1 MIVFH
6 ENGTI
11 TGYQTFPTTYS
22 GPSAYI
28 VVPDG
33 TNLTGKKVSGGAL
46 ADKTQGELD
55 AEAAAA
61 LSAQRES
68 ISVSRFQALAALSN
82 AGLLATAQ
90 AAVDAAGGVTKLA
103 FDNAL
108 EFRRMSPTV
117 LAMAQ
122 ALSLTDQQLDDLFTA
137 AAGIEA

>member
-6 ENGTI
+6 DNGTI

-22 GPSAYI
+22 GPQSYI
-28 VVPDG
+28 TVADG
-33 TNLTGKKVSGGAL
+33 TDLTGKKVSGGAL
-46 ADKTQGELD
+46 VSKTQQDLD
-55 AEAAAA
+55 DEAAAA
-61 LSAQRES
+61 VNAQREAV
-68 ISVSRFQALAALSN
+68 SVSRFQALAALSN